1 MNLGS
6 ANVFLT
12 GGTGSFGSAF
22 IQFLIETKNIPEKL
36 TVYSRDWQKQQ
47 ALREKLG
54 DPSWIQWV
62 IGDVRDLNR
71 LKNVIHGHNLIIH
84 AAAIKCIVAC
94 EKNATECLLTNVM
107 GTQNVI
113 DAIKCSST
121 FQTKAILISTD
132 KAVHPINTY
141 GTSKKMAEKLW
152 VNAVTR
158 LNSFAVCRY
167 GNVIGSSGS
176 VLQRYLSLIMDGVES
191 LPVTD
196 ERMTRFWYPMQDAI
210 KFVLD
215 SLAKMK
221 NNEVFIP
228 KIPSIRIV
236 DLVSALNMK
245 YHIVGIRPGEKL
257 HEYMIPP
264 SDISND
270 PGYSSGNNEHFLT
283 VFEIVKSIQEIKY
296 V

>member
-1 MNLGS
+1 MNLGG
-6 ANVFLT
+6 ANIFLT

-22 IQFLIETKNIPEKL
+22 IQFLIETDNIPKQL
-36 TVYSRDWQKQQ
+36 TVYSRDWQKQY

-54 DPSWIQWV
+54 NPSWIQWV
-62 IGDVRDLNR
+62 IGDVRDLHR
-71 LKNVIHGHNLIIH
+71 LKSVIHGHNLIIH
-84 AAAIKCIVAC
+84 AAAIKCIVTC
-94 EKNATECLLTNVM
+94 EQNATECLLTNVI

-113 DAIKCSST
+113 DAIKSSASI
-121 FQTKAILISTD
+121 QTKAILISTD

-152 VNAVTR
+152 VNAVTP
-158 LNSFAVCRY
+158 LNKFAVCRY

-176 VLQRYLSLIMDGVES
+176 VLPKYMSLIMNGVES

-196 ERMTRFWYPMQDAI
+196 ERMTRFWYPMEDAI

-215 SLAKMK
+215 SLEKMT

-228 KIPSIRIV
+228 RIPSIRII

-245 YHIVGIRPGEKL
+245 YHVVGLRPGEKL
-257 HEYMIPP
+257 HEYMIAP
-264 SDISND
+264 DDLTND
-270 PGYSSGNNEHFLT
+270 PGYSSGNNPDFLT
-283 VFEIVKSIQEIKY
+283 VKQIVKSIQEIKY